1 MSPKAEEV
9 ETHDVV
15 GTHSRETI
23 LDSAIERACSSLTSS
38 QHEDG
43 YWIAELEA
51 DTTLESDYIAYL
63 HVIGNF
69 DALRVAKLAHYVRQR
84 QLADGGWNIFF
95 GGPSEVN
102 ATVKAY
108 FGLRLAGD
116 SPHSEHMLRASRR
129 VRDLGGLE

>member
-9 ETHDVV
+9 ETHVV
-15 GTHSRETI
+15 VRTQPREAS
-23 LDSAIERACSSLTSS
+23 LDLAIEHACSFLMSS

-69 DALRVAKLAHYVRQR
+69 DSSRVAKLARYVRQR

-102 ATVKAY
+102 AAVKAY

-116 SPHSEHMLRASRR
+116 SPHSEHMVRACKR
-129 VRDLGGLE
+129 VRELGG